1 MFADLITQ
9 LQEFVDTLP
18 LALQVIAVLIIGM
31 VPALEGDVAAAIGIV
46 AGVPWLLTVLVGAG
60 GTVLTTLG
68 AVAWGSRIGD
78 KRRKGE
84 RERKIMARVE
94 KWGIPIAMFIGGFLV
109 SVAINAFVMSAAGLN
124 RTIVLIS
131 GIATA
136 IFNTLFVALV
146 AAGILQA
153 IL

>member
-1 MFADLITQ
+1 MFADLIIR

-18 LALQVIAVLIIGM
+18 FVLQVLSVLLIGL
-31 VPALEGDVAAAIGIV
+31 VPALEGDVAAAVGIV
-46 AGVPWLLTVLVGAG
+46 AGVPWLVTVIIGAG
-60 GTVLTTLG
+60 GTVLTTVG

-78 KRRKGE
+78 RRSKGD
-84 RERKIMARVE
+84 RERRILARAE

-109 SVAINAFVMSAAGLN
+109 SVSINAFVMSAAGLN
-124 RTIVLIS
+124 RTIVLAA

-136 IFNTLFVALV
+136 VFNTLFVALV

-153 IL
+153 VL